1 MARVNRDTLVAIFL
15 LVVCGVFLTA
25 SFDIR
30 EPDYGQLSPAT
41 WPRTIIGVLTLLS
54 LIYLVQSIRKGPQKD
69 RGEAVQQDG
78 VAELDTPE
86 EAAAAGWRNVII
98 CFTLFLAYLLSLPWV
113 GMLVGGTAFVFLLLS
128 ALGGWSPRL
137 LVLHA
142 AIALVTVG
150 GMWSI
155 FTFALGV
162 LLPRGE
168 IFGTF

>member
-1 MARVNRDTLVAIFL
+1 
-15 LVVCGVFLTA
+15 
-25 SFDIR
+25 
-30 EPDYGQLSPAT
+30 
-41 WPRTIIGVLTLLS
+41 
-54 LIYLVQSIRKGPQKD
+54 
-69 RGEAVQQDG
+69 
-78 VAELDTPE
+78 VAELETPE

-98 CFTLFLAYLLSLPWV
+98 CFTLFLAYLLSLPRV

-168 IFGTF
+168 LFGTF